1 MERVVYDGDH
11 QAFIRT
17 LFSPSFINEAEVT
30 AKRILRHLFKKLS
43 INKQKG
49 ACIYTTALFQSLNYR
64 LGSRCYELDSEIR
77 TDYLE
82 KLNLTST
89 EILHIIVTDL
99 ISTPE
104 LERNLPDFADSDT
117 LIQGVILE
125 GELFAKQHEIFPY
138 YFEEKLLTMIYLFAS
153 EFDLPDGQIK
163 DYFFNDVFDRY
174 TDLPTYNADRFTNS
188 ILAK

>member
-1 MERVVYDGDH
+1 MERAVYNGDH
-11 QAFIRT
+11 QAFIRA
-17 LFSPSFINEAEVT
+17 LFSPSFINEAEAIT
-30 AKRILRHLFKKLS
+30 KRILRHLFKKLS

-49 ACIYTTALFQSLNYR
+49 ACIYTTALFQSLNYH
-64 LGSRCYELDSEIR
+64 LGSRCYELDSEIKK
-77 TDYLE
+77 DYLE

-89 EILHIIVTDL
+89 EILHVIITDL
-99 ISTPE
+99 ISMHE
-104 LERNLPDFADSDT
+104 LERYLPDFADADT
-117 LIQGVILE
+117 STQGVILE
-125 GELFAKQHEIFPY
+125 ELFAKQHETLPS